1 MSHVCTVVGKERRGE
16 REWCVKKTL
25 LFFCGSSTKYNN
37 NSTCCNKYNNYDA
50 MCVCIYKN
58 ITECYYIIIKYHSG
72 KREIQKYFSS
82 FIWVDSLSALS
93 PIKDPPSKA

>member
-1 MSHVCTVVGKERRGE
+1 MVV
-16 REWCVKKTL
+16 VPSIIIIVL
-25 LFFCGSSTKYNN
+25 VVI
-37 NSTCCNKYNNYDA
+37 NKYNNYDA

-58 ITECYYIIIKYHSG
+58 ITECYYIIIKYHG